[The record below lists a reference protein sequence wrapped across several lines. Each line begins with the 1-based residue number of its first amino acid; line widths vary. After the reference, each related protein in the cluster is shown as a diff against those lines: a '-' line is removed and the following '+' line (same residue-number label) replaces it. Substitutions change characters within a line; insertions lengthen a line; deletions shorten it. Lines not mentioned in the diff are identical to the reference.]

1 MIPQHGL
8 ERCVRPDHEDFIVNL
23 GLEIAQGHSMLLEKP
38 QEMLPRYAPILRT
51 GDSVTT
57 QAARVE
63 PLANGP
69 RRDFANLRDLAG
81 CKNLFHLEDST
92 RPVWCETTEVSSSLR
107 LGTIVGAVAVLARRF
122 AGSDPLREPL
132 NHRE

>member
-1 MIPQHGL
+1 
-8 ERCVRPDHEDFIVNL
+8 
-23 GLEIAQGHSMLLEKP
+23 MLLEKP

-63 PLANGP
+63 PLAHGP
-69 RRDFANLRDLAG
+69 RCDFADFRDLAG

-107 LGTIVGAVAVLARRF
+107 LGTIVGAVAVLLGGLPAQTPSGDR
-122 AGSDPLREPL
+122 
-132 NHRE
+132 